1 VDISSASLTKGINS
15 NEDLLTL
22 MSGTS
27 MATPHVSAVAALI
40 RSLDPKL
47 TPREVRQFILEGAM
61 KNQHYQL
68 ECAEVFRDGGRNLV
82 IYFQ

>member
-1 VDISSASLTKGINS
+1 
-15 NEDLLTL
+15 
-22 MSGTS
+22 

-68 ECAEVFRDGGRNLV
+68 DFFGAGILNAQKSLEMVEETL
-82 IYFQ
+82 